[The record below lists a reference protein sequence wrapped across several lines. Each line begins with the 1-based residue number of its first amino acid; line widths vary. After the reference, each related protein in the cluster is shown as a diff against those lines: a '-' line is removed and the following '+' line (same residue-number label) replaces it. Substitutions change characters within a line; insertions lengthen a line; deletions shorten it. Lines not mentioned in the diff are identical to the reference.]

1 MSLAGGIGGRA
12 EEWGKRKKLFQGRGK
27 AGRERKRRTKWR
39 RKGSML
45 GPDHRVP

>member
-1 MSLAGGIGGRA
+1 MGKEEEEVVAG
-12 EEWGKRKKLFQGRGK
+12 WGE
-27 AGRERKRRTKWR
+27 GRERKRKRRTKWR

>member
-1 MSLAGGIGGRA
+1 MGKEEEKVAGGG
-12 EEWGKRKKLFQGRGK
+12 EVK
-27 AGRERKRRTKWR
+27 GRERKRKGRTKWR